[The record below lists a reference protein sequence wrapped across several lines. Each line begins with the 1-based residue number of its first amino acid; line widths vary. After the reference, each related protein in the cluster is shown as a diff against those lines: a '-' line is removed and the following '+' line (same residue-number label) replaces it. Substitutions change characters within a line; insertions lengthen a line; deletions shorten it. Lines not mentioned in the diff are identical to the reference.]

1 MKQIRD
7 LWIDSFETLFQF
19 FHLLPRN
26 IFICCFIIQLFL
38 TYYFCFLLAERK
50 ALRMSMYKGSKIYRI
65 TLQHKQKKIEIL
77 SVLFFSGAGIFE
89 IFIRYVYFVFFP
101 CSFKGKVCFFS
112 RLYFLFSFV
121 IIKGCANYVS
131 VFHLDR
137 KIWFRMLHCMIKLV
151 FLNRHIGW
159 F

>member
-7 LWIDSFETLFQF
+7 LWIDSFKPLFQLF
-19 FHLLPRN
+19 NIPPRN

-50 ALRMSMYKGSKIYRI
+50 ALRMSMYKGTKIYRI

-89 IFIRYVYFVFFP
+89 IFIRYVYFVLFLVP
-101 CSFKGKVCFFS
+101 LKEMYIFS

-121 IIKGCANYVS
+121 IIKGCDNYVS
-131 VFHLDR
+131 VFHLNR

>member
-89 IFIRYVYFVFFP
+89 IFIRYVYFVLFLVP
-101 CSFKGKVCFFS
+101 LKEKYIFS
-112 RLYFLFSFV
+112 WPYFLFSFV
-121 IIKGCANYVS
+121 IIKGCDNYVS
-131 VFHLDR
+131 VFHLNR

-151 FLNRHIGW
+151 FLNGHIGW

>member
-7 LWIDSFETLFQF
+7 LWIDSFEALFQF

-50 ALRMSMYKGSKIYRI
+50 ALRMSMYKASKIYRI

-77 SVLFFSGAGIFE
+77 SVLFFSGAGIFWN
-89 IFIRYVYFVFFP
+89 IYKICLFCLFFLVP
-101 CSFKGKVCFFS
+101 LKEKYIFS
-112 RLYFLFSFV
+112 RLYFFFSFV
-121 IIKGCANYVS
+121 IIKGCDNYVS
-131 VFHLDR
+131 VFHLNR